1 MTAFRDTSTPDY
13 GRRYIRQAMQE
24 PILSKELEQELAE
37 RWHRDRDSEALHL
50 MVRSYSRLAI
60 KVASRFKGYGLPMDD
75 LVQEGNTGLLQA
87 LERFDPERGV
97 RLSTYATWWIRASI
111 QDYILRNWSIVR
123 FSTATKE
130 KTLFFGLRRLRA
142 KIAAASL
149 GLMTDKDREKVASAL
164 KVNARDVETME
175 HRLSGG
181 DQSLNAPR
189 GPEGDAEWQDWLPDD
204 RPSPETT
211 AVHQI
216 TFDRRKLRLQEAL
229 RDLPERWRIIIE
241 ERHLRDEPQT
251 LSDLGIQFGVSKER
265 IRQLEKKALERLSTR
280 LRSDEEDFDHEAE
293 ELPR

>member
-1 MTAFRDTSTPDY
+1 MAVFRESTTPDY

-24 PILSKELEQELAE
+24 PLLSKEFEHDLAQ
-37 RWHRDRDSEALHL
+37 RWRRDRDSEALHL

-60 KVASRFKGYGLPMDD
+60 KVASRFKGYGLPLDD

-87 LERFDPERGV
+87 IERFDPDRGV

-149 GLMTDKDREKVASAL
+149 GLMTDKDRESVASELRVTAT
-164 KVNARDVETME
+164 DVETME

-204 RPSPETT
+204 KPSPEAAT
-211 AVHQI
+211 VHQI
-216 TFDRRKLRLQEAL
+216 TFDRRKTRLQAAL
-229 RDLPERWRIIIE
+229 SDLPDRWRIIIE
-241 ERHLRDEPQT
+241 ERHLRDEPLT
-251 LSDLGIQFGVSKER
+251 LSDLGVQFGVSKER
-265 IRQLEKKALERLSTR
+265 IRQLEKKALERLSDR
-280 LRSDEEDFDHEAE
+280 MRADEDDSTAE
-293 ELPR
+293 TESLSI